1 MAHANR
7 VELLPVIRQMLR
19 QRDLDGQE
27 PTDTV
32 AAHARRR
39 VLELSP
45 MLDAQAL
52 AEVRRQPLEKRDDT
66 GLELL
71 AVLGVVG
78 DRGRQASRAPA
89 LNHDVEAHEIRRLLD
104 PLAHLRV
111 DEREQIS
118 RLIGAR
124 AERHGAVSRGSG
136 PYRRPAPAAS
146 APTSTRTAFCR
157 PWCTPSATPVDLASP
172 GIPR

>member
-52 AEVRRQPLEKRDDT
+52 AEARRHPLEKPDDT

-71 AVLGVVG
+71 AVLGGVG
-78 DRGRQASRAPA
+78 DRGRQASPGPA
-89 LNHDVEAHEIRRLLD
+89 RNHNVEA
-104 PLAHLRV
+104 P
-111 DEREQIS
+111 QS
-118 RLIGAR
+118 R
-124 AERHGAVSRGSG
+124 
-136 PYRRPAPAAS
+136 
-146 APTSTRTAFCR
+146 
-157 PWCTPSATPVDLASP
+157 
-172 GIPR
+172 